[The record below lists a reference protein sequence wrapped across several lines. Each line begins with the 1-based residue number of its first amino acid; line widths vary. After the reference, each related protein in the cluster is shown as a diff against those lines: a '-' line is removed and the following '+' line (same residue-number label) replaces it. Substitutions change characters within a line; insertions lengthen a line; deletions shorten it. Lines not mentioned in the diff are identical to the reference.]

1 MVIVQIVVNWM
12 IFVMAAFLVL
22 FTLLLLILHFTG
34 AAQGKRIKKM
44 REQLLSMISGEVEA
58 SRIRNKI
65 YEMVRP
71 GGEVGSI
78 SEIPGIRS
86 LRGLQVISETADEL
100 KSEPWNILSREVGGE
115 WFGKYLRKQL
125 DGRSMDSIILVVKL
139 IGTLRLTQYTSEA
152 VAQVY
157 CYRSVTQMQHIGM
170 LSLCLLGAGK
180 ELVAVCRDETIAS
193 LLSFRT
199 LEELFRTYT
208 GDREK
213 LCCVLIDTAADLY
226 IRRTCIKAIG
236 EYSYVSL
243 AEMVVPYLECD
254 HFNARIDAIRT
265 LGQLRYEPALD
276 AIRSFARDERWE
288 ARVVSAT
295 ALGSY
300 GAETNFD
307 ALLALLCDKEWWVR
321 YRAAEALVKYPDH
334 AELLKRVE
342 ATGDRFANEM
352 MRFALDKDTLMR
364 GEVA

>member
-1 MVIVQIVVNWM
+1 MIV
-12 IFVMAAFLVL
+12 VMAAFLAL
-22 FTLLLLILHFTG
+22 FTLLLLVLHFTG

-44 REQLLSMISGEVEA
+44 REQLLCLISGEVEA
-58 SRIRNKI
+58 SRIKNRI

-71 GGEVGSI
+71 DGEIDSI
-78 SEIPGIRS
+78 SAIPGIRS

-100 KSEPWNILSREVGGE
+100 SDEAWDVLSSEVGGE

-125 DGRSMDSIILVVKL
+125 DGRNMDSIILVVKL
-139 IGTLRLTQYTSEA
+139 IGALKLTQYTSEI

-170 LSLCLLGAGK
+170 LSLCLLGAEK

-208 GDREK
+208 GDRKK
-213 LCCVLIDTAADLY
+213 LCRILIDTAADLY

-236 EYSYVSL
+236 EYAYGDL
-243 AEMVVPYLECD
+243 AEMILPYLECKQ
-254 HFNARIDAIRT
+254 FNARVDAIRT
-265 LGQLRYEPALD
+265 LGQLKYGPALD
-276 AIRSFARDERWE
+276 RIRAFARDERWE

-300 GAETNFD
+300 GAENNFD
-307 ALLALLCDKEWWVR
+307 VLLALLCDREWWVR
-321 YRAAEALVKYPDH
+321 YRAAEALVGYPDH
-334 AELLKRVE
+334 AELVRRVE
-342 ATGDRFANEM
+342 ATNDRFAGEM
-352 MRFALDKDTLMR
+352 MRFALDKDALLR